1 MISELIN
8 LNSLQPF
15 ELMYAV
21 SVLTS
26 ARIFIHSFNLSV
38 GLLLRL
44 IVHSSFIC
52 AFSFLGLSLN
62 SFPLGFAA
70 FSFGQIL
77 FLFRL
82 LFFFSWLVFCGN
94 NYDFSYLEVGRSMA
108 RRAGECTDHPEFGT
122 CLL

>member
-1 MISELIN
+1 MH
-8 LNSLQPF
+8 
-15 ELMYAV
+15 AV
-21 SVLTS
+21 SMLTS
-26 ARIFIHSFNLSV
+26 ACISILSFNLFV
-38 GLLLRL
+38 GLLLRF

-52 AFSFLGLSLN
+52 AFSFLGLSLS
-62 SFPLGFAA
+62 SFRLGFAD

-82 LFFFSWLVFCGN
+82 LFFFSWLAFCGN

-108 RRAGECTDHPEFGT
+108 RRAGECTEHSGSST